1 MMITISLLII
11 FIILLYNYYVHFGK
25 NGRLINRIP
34 GPPGYPIA
42 GNILQYLGS
51 RGKLKLR
58 INLYNLN
65 ICCRIRVCKSNTCKF
80 FTPRYITI
88 NIVEYLII
96 I

>member
-1 MMITISLLII
+1 MMITILLLII
-11 FIILLYNYYVHFGK
+11 FIILVYNYYVHFEK

-34 GPPGYPIA
+34 GPSGHPIC

-65 ICCRIRVCKSNTCKF
+65 VCRRIHVCKSNTCKF
-80 FTPRYITI
+80 STSRRITI
-88 NIVEYLII
+88 NTVEC
-96 I
+96 